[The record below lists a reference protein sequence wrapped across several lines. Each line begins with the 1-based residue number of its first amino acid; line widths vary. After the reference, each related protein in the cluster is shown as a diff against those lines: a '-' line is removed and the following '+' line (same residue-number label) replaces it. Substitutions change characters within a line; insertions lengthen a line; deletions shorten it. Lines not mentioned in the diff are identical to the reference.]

1 MKNSKAIIAVLVL
14 MSIIRITPTFA
25 QNEIKEQL
33 VVPLSDPA
41 KPGSLNVG
49 LINGSIKVTGY
60 AGKEVIIDAETIP
73 SQNSSKKE
81 RVDESATGMKRITPR
96 NGLELSAEEKNNKV
110 NVNSSSHRQSINLT
124 IKVPQ
129 QFSLKVS
136 TINNGDIVI
145 DNVTGEMEITNVN
158 GDITM
163 TSVAG
168 SAVANTVNGVIK
180 ANFKS
185 VTDSPMA
192 FTTLNGN
199 VDITFPATVKMN
211 AKVKSDRGEVYSDFD
226 MDIDKSTPKGVR
238 SNQNGMYKVSIDEW
252 IQGKVNGGGAEVMMK
267 NMHGNIYIRKAK

>member
-14 MSIIRITPTFA
+14 MSIIKITPTFA

-33 VVPLSDPA
+33 VVPLSDPS

-60 AGKEVIIDAETIP
+60 AGKEVIIDAETTP
-73 SQNSSKKE
+73 VTNKKE
-81 RVDESATGMKRITPR
+81 KTDESASGMKRINPR
-96 NGLELSAEEKNNKV
+96 AGLELSAEEKNNKV
-110 NVNSSSHRQSINLT
+110 NVNSSSHRQPVNLS

-129 QFSLKVS
+129 QFTLKVS

-145 DNVTGEMEITNVN
+145 DNVSGELEINNVN

-163 TSVAG
+163 TNVSG
-168 SAVANTVNGVIK
+168 SAVANTVNGIIK
-180 ANFKS
+180 ANFKTI
-185 VTDSPMA
+185 TDSPMA

-211 AKVKSDRGEVYSDFD
+211 TKVKSDRGEVYSDFD
-226 MDIDKSTPKGVR
+226 MDIDKTAPKGVR
-238 SNQNGMYKVSIDEW
+238 SAQSGMYKVSIEEW
-252 IQGKVNGGGAEVMMK
+252 IQGKVNGGGSEVMMK